1 MRGERLV
8 VQVERLL
15 AVPEPPQFLAGHQI
29 HPKVRRARV
38 DVKRGGR
45 GVGAYEQTRPGL
57 LVPDPRNSL
66 EVISGEVLWHG
77 ELGVRRWAEDARAVT
92 VQRPVVEVPRAKRVV
107 VLNLPSEIIQRHSSG
122 VDQAAPVRG
131 RGGLGV

>member
-1 MRGERLV
+1 M
-8 VQVERLL
+8 
-15 AVPEPPQFLAGHQI
+15 
-29 HPKVRRARV
+29 
-38 DVKRGGR
+38 KRGGR
-45 GVGAYEQTRPGL
+45 GVGAYEQTGPRL

-77 ELGVRRWAEDARAVT
+77 ELGVRGRAEDARAVT